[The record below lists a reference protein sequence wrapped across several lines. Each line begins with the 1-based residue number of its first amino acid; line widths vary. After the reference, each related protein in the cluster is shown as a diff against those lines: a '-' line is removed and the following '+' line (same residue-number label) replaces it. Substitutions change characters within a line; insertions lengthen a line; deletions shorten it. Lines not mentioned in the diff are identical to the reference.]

1 VFFDLRD
8 ENAIEITG
16 LKTPA
21 KRTAEPAGMVSDTRS
36 TAGRNCPTAHLVQ
49 PQATNPYADSS

>member
-16 LKTPA
+16 A

-36 TAGRNCPTAHLVQ
+36 TAGRNCPIAHLVQ